1 MTITVDEKSSATP
14 LCPHCDGP
22 LGKLLA
28 QKTKSTFGVRY
39 VYFCDRCR
47 KVLGIS
53 HRKGF
58 FMG

>member
-1 MTITVDEKSSATP
+1 MIDVETREDVTP
-14 LCPHCDGP
+14 LCPHCSAE
-22 LGKLLA
+22 LRIVWLRELA
-28 QKTKSTFGVRY
+28 GIAGRRY
-39 VYFCDRCR
+39 IYFCPECR